1 MPAWLASRCGMR
13 ASTRTTFI
21 LWRSIMASDSMRPA
35 HRSSSSAVA
44 FVSIEARA
52 ALLLLA
58 TAVAP
63 TALAQDER
71 PATPEHVVGQQAY
84 PFDTVDPRGG
94 EHPPTELPDSGAP
107 KLALLTREQIEFLKS
122 GAARAFPGPAEK
134 TVEALEKRTPE
145 EVKAWVEAM
154 QEGR

>member
-1 MPAWLASRCGMR
+1 MRMPCGMPAWLASRCGMR

-35 HRSSSSAVA
+35 HTSSSSAVA

-71 PATPEHVVGQQAY
+71 PATPEHVVGQEKY
-84 PFDTVDPRGG
+84 PFDTVDPR
-94 EHPPTELPDSGAP
+94 EEEEPPLELPDSVAP
-107 KLALLTREQIEFLKS
+107 KLAFLTREQIEFLKS
-122 GAARAFPGPAEK
+122 GDARAFTGPAEK
-134 TVEALEKRTPE
+134 AVEALEKRTPD
-145 EVKAWVEAM
+145 EVNAFIE
-154 QEGR
+154 